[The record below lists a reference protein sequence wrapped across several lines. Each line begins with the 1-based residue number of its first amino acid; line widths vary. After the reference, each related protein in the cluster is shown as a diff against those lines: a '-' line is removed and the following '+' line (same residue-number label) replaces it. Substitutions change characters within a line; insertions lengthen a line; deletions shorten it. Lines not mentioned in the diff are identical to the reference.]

1 MKMLSRKYW
10 HDVFD
15 PAMIIKTT
23 LQTIVGTIL
32 IGSFFMVA
40 NDYIFIPIDINGRW
54 NLTLKP
60 EKAKSM
66 KNQCVYITYS
76 VLLVQN
82 GKEIVGHGEKS
93 QDFKSPESSCEDV
106 NIPERTIDPGK
117 GKKINISGF
126 IQNNYIANDSITLS
140 YQEGKK
146 NDLRFT
152 MASFGV
158 SDDNELHG
166 WYKSNISRAEG
177 KILLSRV
184 R

>member
-1 MKMLSRKYW
+1 
-10 HDVFD
+10 
-15 PAMIIKTT
+15 
-23 LQTIVGTIL
+23 
-32 IGSFFMVA
+32 MVA

-60 EKAKSM
+60 EKARNM

-76 VLLVQN
+76 VLFVQN

-93 QDFKSPESSCEDV
+93 QDFKSPESSCEGVD
-106 NIPERTIDPGK
+106 IYERRIDPGK
-117 GKKINISGF
+117 GKKIHISGF

-140 YQEGKK
+140 YQEGENK

-152 MASFGV
+152 MASFSV
-158 SDDNELHG
+158 SGDNELHG
-166 WYKSNISRAEG
+166 WYKSNISRAKG

-184 R
+184 NQ